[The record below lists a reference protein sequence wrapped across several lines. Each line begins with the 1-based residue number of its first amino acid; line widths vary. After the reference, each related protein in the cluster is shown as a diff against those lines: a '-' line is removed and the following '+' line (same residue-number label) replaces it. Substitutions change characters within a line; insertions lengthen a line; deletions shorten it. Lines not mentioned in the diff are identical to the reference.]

1 MNLRP
6 LQDRVII
13 ERVESQSKT
22 AGGFIIPDTAQ
33 QKAHEGSVLAIGKDV
48 KDVAV
53 GDKILLNKWAGAE
66 IKHEGK
72 ELLIVKESDIIAIV

>member
-1 MNLRP
+1 MKLRP
-6 LQDRVII
+6 LHDRVII
-13 ERVESQSKT
+13 ER
-22 AGGFIIPDTAQ
+22 
-33 QKAHEGSVLAIGKDV
+33 
-48 KDVAV
+48 VAV